1 MRLILLGPPGVGKG
15 TQAKMIS
22 SAFGIPHIST
32 GDMLREAVR
41 KETPLGLEAEAI
53 MKRGDL
59 VPDRVVIGMVE
70 ERMAGVDCRN
80 GWILDG
86 FPRTVEQADALMKM
100 LQKRGET
107 VGHVLSFQMAEQG
120 ILLRLSGRRSCS
132 ACQAAYHV
140 PFNPSKQEGVCDQC
154 GGKLIQREDDRE
166 ATVRERLSVYRQK
179 TEPLVTY
186 YQTQG
191 LLRVVDAGADIS
203 EVFDRVRRVI
213 DGQGFR

>member
-15 TQAKMIS
+15 TQAKRIA
-22 SAFGIPHIST
+22 SAFSIPHIST

-41 KETPLGLEAEAI
+41 KNTPLGREAEAI

-59 VPDRVVIGMVE
+59 VPDRVVIGIVE
-70 ERMAGVDCRN
+70 ERMAGGDCRN

-86 FPRTVEQADALMKM
+86 FPRTAEQAEALMKM
-100 LQKRGET
+100 LQKRGE
-107 VGHVLSFQMAEQG
+107 VVSHVLSFQMAEQG
-120 ILLRLSGRRSCS
+120 ILLRLSGRRNCS

-140 PFNPSKQEGVCDQC
+140 QFSPSKQEGICDQC

-179 TEPLVTY
+179 TEPLVNY
-186 YQTQG
+186 YETQG